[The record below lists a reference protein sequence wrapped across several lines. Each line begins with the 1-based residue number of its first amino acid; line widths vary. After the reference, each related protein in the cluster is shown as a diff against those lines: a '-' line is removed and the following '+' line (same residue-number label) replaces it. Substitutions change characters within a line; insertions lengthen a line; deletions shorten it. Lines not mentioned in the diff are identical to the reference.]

1 MRKLIVI
8 DNYDSFTFNLVQ
20 MFKEYDLDIRVYRND
35 TVTVDEIKNMHPDF
49 ILISPGPKA
58 PGSSGISKP
67 LISEFYKQIPVLGV
81 CLGMQCINE
90 VFGGKTVKAP
100 EPVHGKRSDLFHDG
114 KGLYR
119 GIPSPFKAA
128 RYHSLIIERNSD
140 DLIETS
146 WTSDG
151 IIMSIRHREYPLF
164 GVQYHPE
171 SFMTE
176 YGTEII
182 SEFLK
187 TGETE

>member
-49 ILISPGPKA
+49 ILISPGPKT

-182 SEFLK
+182 SGFLK
-187 TGETE
+187 PGGTE